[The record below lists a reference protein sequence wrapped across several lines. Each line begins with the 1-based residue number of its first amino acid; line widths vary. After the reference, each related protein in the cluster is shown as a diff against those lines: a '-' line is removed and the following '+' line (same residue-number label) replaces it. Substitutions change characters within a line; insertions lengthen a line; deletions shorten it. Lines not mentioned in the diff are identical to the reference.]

1 MHILVRREGGAV
13 LVSLMP
19 EDGSPAPAERSL
31 TEAGFAAYVQEQ
43 ERAFT
48 TRWVWD
54 DTTAWYPALLSR
66 GIRISRC
73 HDLRLC
79 HAILRHSAFAFG
91 SEVATAPPTAW
102 DVAAPAGS
110 AGGAQVLFELGQDG
124 GMDVASEFL
133 RQREAVRSSSAPG
146 KLRLLLA
153 AESAGALVAAE
164 MQFAGLP
171 WRRDVHERL
180 LWEELGPRVPHGA
193 RPERLERLATRIR
206 MALGVPSLNPDSP
219 AELLKAL
226 KDAGLPLTSTRA
238 FELRRLEHP
247 VIEPLLEYK
256 KRARLLSANGW
267 AWLDAWVSD
276 GRFHPEYLPGGVVT
290 GRWAARGGGAL
301 QLPKQVRGA
310 VVADPGWKLV
320 VADAAQ
326 LEPRILAGLGADKAM
341 ADAGRGTD
349 LYAGI
354 VAGGVVETRQHAKVA
369 MLGAMYGA
377 TTGRSA
383 QVLPRLTSA
392 YPRALAA
399 VEAAARAGER
409 GESVTTLLGRSSPRP
424 GAAWRAAQSQ
434 ASQPAAT
441 AADERR
447 ARSLSREWGR
457 FTRNF
462 IVQGS
467 AAEWAL
473 CWLAEIRKELWELEM
488 PETAHG
494 GSPAPFGGHPH
505 LVFFLHDEVIVHAP
519 EAVAGRVVEVVREAA
534 ARAGRLL
541 FGDFPVDFPLS
552 ARAVDDYAEAT

>member
-1 MHILVRREGGAV
+1 VHILARRDADDIRVAPLPDDAGAV
-13 LVSLMP
+13 GP
-19 EDGSPAPAERSL
+19 ERVLSV
-31 TEAGFAAYVQEQ
+31 AGFARYAQEL
-43 ERAFT
+43 EAT
-48 TRWVWD
+48 SAPRWVWD
-54 DTTAWYPALLSR
+54 DTARWYPLLLAR
-66 GIRISRC
+66 GVRVSRC

-79 HAILRHSAFAFG
+79 HAILRLSAFAAG
-91 SEVATAPPTAW
+91 SELAEAPPGDW
-102 DVAAPAGS
+102 DVAPASGS
-110 AGGAQVLFELGQDG
+110 GGEGQALFELDRDG
-124 GMDVASEFL
+124 DVDVPAEFG
-133 RQREAVRSSSAPG
+133 RQQRAVASSSAPG
-146 KLRLLLA
+146 RLRLLLA
-153 AESAGALVAAE
+153 AESAGALAAAE

-171 WRRDVHERL
+171 WRRKVHERL
-180 LWEELGPRVPHGA
+180 LAEQLGARVPHGT
-193 RPERLERLATRIR
+193 RPERLERLAGDIR
-206 MALGVPSLNPDSP
+206 GALAAPSLNPDSP

-226 KDAGLPLTSTRA
+226 QSAGLPITSTRA
-238 FELRRLEHP
+238 FELRRIAHP

-267 AWLDAWVSD
+267 SWLDAWVVD

-310 VVADPGWKLV
+310 VIADPGWKLV

-326 LEPRILAGLGADKAM
+326 LEPRILAGLAADRAM

-354 VAGGVVETRQHAKVA
+354 VASGVVESRQHAKVA

-383 QVLPRLTSA
+383 QLLPRLAVA
-392 YPRALAA
+392 YPRALST
-399 VEAAARAGER
+399 VESAARAGER
-409 GESVTTLLGRSSPRP
+409 GETVTTLLGRSSPRP
-424 GAAWRAAQSQ
+424 DAGWRAVQAQ

-441 AADERR
+441 SADERR
-447 ARSLSREWGR
+447 ARTHAREWGR

-473 CWLAEIRKELWELEM
+473 CWLAEIRRELWSLK
-488 PETAHG
+488 A
-494 GSPAPFGGHPH
+494 SPAAGKAEAPFDRRAH

-519 EAVAGRVVEVVREAA
+519 EALAGPVVNVVRESA

-541 FGDFPVDFPLS
+541 FGDFPIDFPLS
-552 ARAVDDYAEAT
+552 TRVVDDYAEAT